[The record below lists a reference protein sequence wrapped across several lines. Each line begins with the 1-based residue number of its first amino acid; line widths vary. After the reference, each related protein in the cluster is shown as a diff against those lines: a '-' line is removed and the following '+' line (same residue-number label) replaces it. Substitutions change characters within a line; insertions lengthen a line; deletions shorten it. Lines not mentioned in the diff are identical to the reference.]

1 MCGIA
6 GIYSVSGGVSKE
18 PLEIMSK
25 RLEHRGPDGCGI
37 KIFDKCGLVHRR
49 LSIIDLSE
57 NASQPMCNED
67 ETLWLVFNGE
77 IYNFLEL
84 REILIEKGHTFRS
97 ETDSEVIIHSYEE
110 WGSDC
115 TKKFNGMWAFA
126 LYDTK
131 TGKLFCSRDRF

>member
-1 MCGIA
+1 MIQISVKQMCGIA

-67 ETLWLVFNGE
+67 DAPKRCKAIYHSTLN
-77 IYNFLEL
+77 
-84 REILIEKGHTFRS
+84 R
-97 ETDSEVIIHSYEE
+97 
-110 WGSDC
+110 
-115 TKKFNGMWAFA
+115 
-126 LYDTK
+126 LYP
-131 TGKLFCSRDRF
+131 GKS

>member
-1 MCGIA
+1 MIQISVKQMCGIA

-37 KIFDKCGLVHRR
+37 KIFDKYGLVHRR

-67 ETLWLVFNGE
+67 ETLNQHELLH
-77 IYNFLEL
+77 FLTRISL
-84 REILIEKGHTFRS
+84 CGVNHKNL
-97 ETDSEVIIHSYEE
+97 
-110 WGSDC
+110 
-115 TKKFNGMWAFA
+115 
-126 LYDTK
+126 
-131 TGKLFCSRDRF
+131 